1 MLHHYITKYIDEN
14 GNYIVEAWLQFNFFK
29 WCFCF
34 SRRKKVIKNN
44 STITL
49 QVANMDDELITSID
63 TDGKDSVGI
72 TQDGYKVFVNGKLLG
87 IENSSINEWVS
98 IENYFSKLLLVDLS
112 GFERMYLFPFDEI
125 EPLYPLIL
133 PCFAWL

>member
-1 MLHHYITKYIDEN
+1 MLHHYITRYTDEN
-14 GNYIVEAWLQFNFFK
+14 NDDIVEAWLQFNFFK

-49 QVANMDDELITSID
+49 QVANIDDELITSID

>member
-1 MLHHYITKYIDEN
+1 MLHHYITRYTEN
-14 GNYIVEAWLQFNFFK
+14 GEDIVEAWIQFNFFK

-112 GFERMYLFPFDEI
+112 GFEQMYLFPFDEI

>member
-1 MLHHYITKYIDEN
+1 
-14 GNYIVEAWLQFNFFK
+14 
-29 WCFCF
+29 
-34 SRRKKVIKNN
+34 
-44 STITL
+44 
-49 QVANMDDELITSID
+49 MDDELITSID

-87 IENSSINEWVS
+87 IENSSNNEWVS

>member
-1 MLHHYITKYIDEN
+1 MKGEKNMLHHYITKYIDEN
-14 GNYIVEAWLQFNFFK
+14 GNCIVEAWIQFNFFK

-72 TQDGYKVFVNGKLLG
+72 TQDGYKVFVNGELLG
-87 IENSSINEWVS
+87 IENSSINE
-98 IENYFSKLLLVDLS
+98 
-112 GFERMYLFPFDEI
+112 
-125 EPLYPLIL
+125 
-133 PCFAWL
+133 

>member
-1 MLHHYITKYIDEN
+1 MDKATEAKTQKIVMKSDGLHIIGQSLAKPIT
-14 GNYIVEAWLQFNFFK
+14 V
-29 WCFCF
+29 
-34 SRRKKVIKNN
+34 
-44 STITL
+44 
-49 QVANMDDELITSID
+49 QVTNMDDELITSID
-63 TDGKDSVGI
+63 TDGNDSIGI

-112 GFERMYLFPFDEI
+112 GFERMYLFPFEEI

>member
-1 MLHHYITKYIDEN
+1 MLHHYISKYIHEN
-14 GNYIVEAWLQFNFFK
+14 GNCIVEAWIQFNFFK

-34 SRRKKVIKNN
+34 LRRKKVIKNN

-87 IENSSINEWVS
+87 IENSSINE
-98 IENYFSKLLLVDLS
+98 
-112 GFERMYLFPFDEI
+112 
-125 EPLYPLIL
+125 
-133 PCFAWL
+133 